1 MDNVELN
8 NEYQRVPRKP
18 LKKTLSYLVER
29 NKIAKLPD
37 LELIKEWFT
46 ENNLEEEGIK
56 LLADLSY
63 SKITKLETS
72 LNSIRNHDLSLI
84 DVRKNL
90 KNEPEKY
97 SEEVADNLTM
107 LERAGLLNLN
117 LRQYTFLYDWAKEN
131 IHKINAPKVYYIPT
145 LHYLASYDIYFKNMP
160 KEELD
165 KFNYINYEDART
177 REY

>member
-1 MDNVELN
+1 MDNIELN
-8 NEYQRVPRKP
+8 NEYQRVSGKP

-29 NKIAKLPD
+29 NKIVKLPD
-37 LELIKEWFT
+37 LELIKEWFI

-56 LLADLSY
+56 LLADLSH

-97 SEEVADNLTM
+97 SKEVADNLTM
-107 LERAGLLNLN
+107 LERAGLLNLD

-145 LHYLASYDIYFKNMP
+145 LLYLASYDIYFKNMP
-160 KEELD
+160 KEKVD
-165 KFNYINYEDART
+165 KLKYIKYEDAHLR
-177 REY
+177 

>member
-1 MDNVELN
+1 MDNIELN
-8 NEYQRVPRKP
+8 NEYQVVSGKP

-29 NKIAKLPD
+29 NKIVKLPD
-37 LELIKEWFT
+37 LELIKEWFI

-72 LNSIRNHDLSLI
+72 LNSIRNYDLSLI
-84 DVRKNL
+84 DVRQNL

-97 SEEVADNLTM
+97 SEEVADKLTM
-107 LERAGLLNLN
+107 LERAGLLNLD
-117 LRQYTFLYDWAKEN
+117 LRQYDFLYDWAKEN

-145 LHYLASYDIYFKNMP
+145 LHYLASYNIYFKNMP
-160 KEELD
+160 KEEVD
-165 KFNYINYEDART
+165 KLKYIKYEDAHLR
-177 REY
+177 